1 VIFGA
6 LIKLTSIVPTT
17 AFNLA
22 IPTLFALTF
31 TGVVSIVYSFTRRF
45 SFALLG
51 GYFAALIGNF
61 DGAIQLKQQLAA
73 LLAHVPPPVFN
84 YWQSSRIIPF
94 TINEF
99 PFWSFL
105 FADLHPHVIDLPIA
119 TLILGIIAALLLFE
133 RAGGEFPG
141 ERMQSNVASYVLYGL
156 AAFALGTIACVNPW
170 DMPVYALMLAAVL
183 ILRTVQAKRGM
194 KKLELCISL
203 AFTLVAFA
211 FLGVGGYLLYWPFY
225 ASYQ

>member
-99 PFWSFL
+99 PFWTFL

-119 TLILGIIAALLLFE
+119 VLMLGIIAALLLSKKREPTGSIRE
-133 RAGGEFPG
+133 RRQESFLLYAL
-141 ERMQSNVASYVLYGL
+141 VA
-156 AAFALGTIACVNPW
+156 FIFGTIACVNPW
-170 DMPVYALMLAAVL
+170 DMPVYASLLILVL
-183 ILRTVQAKRGM
+183 IVQRVQA
-194 KKLELCISL
+194 
-203 AFTLVAFA
+203 
-211 FLGVGGYLLYWPFY
+211 
-225 ASYQ
+225 